1 MVGGRFSSTQRERT
15 VNHLTKIGVLL
26 TLVLL
31 SVGTASAGVF
41 RHNSLFRHYGPR
53 GVYPAHYYDYYAPPT
68 NYGHWGL
75 TAYQGFGV
83 GYNHYPHPYR
93 AYYGGYG
100 YGPYKTAE
108 GHPLFNNYGY
118 AYPAQPGKNVTA
130 PADLPIDR
138 APPADEDPSAQ
149 PNP

>member
-1 MVGGRFSSTQRERT
+1 MNRLTRIAVG
-15 VNHLTKIGVLL
+15 LA
-26 TLVLL
+26 LVFCG
-31 SVGTASAGVF
+31 VGTALAGVF
-41 RHNSLFRHYGPR
+41 RHNSLLRHYGPR

-118 AYPAQPGKNVTA
+118 AYPAEAGTRSAPKTA
-130 PADLPIDR
+130 VPLDR
-138 APPADEDPSAQ
+138 APPVEEDPTVQ